1 MQKGGFSTR
10 MCQKAT
16 EKNSSCNKQNKDIAS
31 TYSLSH
37 SNKETDYTV
46 LSRTIMMNAY
56 AEYRGSHN
64 KSEKTYCQQNDKDS
78 F

>member
-10 MCQKAT
+10 MCKKAT
-16 EKNSSCNKQNKDIAS
+16 EKNSCCNKQNKDIAS

-46 LSRTIMMNAY
+46 LSRTVVMCAN

-64 KSEKTYCQQNDKDS
+64 KTEKTYCQQNNKKS